1 MHRTRTATGAAIG
14 SVLIRPPANELEFDA
29 YYSLRWKMLRKPW
42 NQPATS
48 EKDEFESE
56 AFHLGAWTESGDLIA
71 VGRLHRI
78 SENCAQIR
86 YMAVDPSQ
94 RSRGVGTAMLREL
107 ESFAVKSGVRE
118 IKLNARQEAVQF
130 YLANGYELVRPSH
143 RLFGLI
149 QHFEM
154 QKQMQATADRL
165 E

>member
-1 MHRTRTATGAAIG
+1 MHRTRTATEAAIG
-14 SVLIRPPANELEFDA
+14 SVLIRPPANELEFDG
-29 YYSLRWKMLRKPW
+29 YYCLRWKMLRKPW
-42 NQPATS
+42 NQPAGS

-118 IKLNARQEAVQF
+118 IKLSARQEAVQF
-130 YLANGYELVRPSH
+130 YLANGYELIRPSH

>member
-1 MHRTRTATGAAIG
+1 
-14 SVLIRPPANELEFDA
+14 VLIRPPANEQEFDA
-29 YYSLRWKMLRKPW
+29 YYSLRWKILRKPW
-42 NQPATS
+42 NQPAGS
-48 EKDEFESE
+48 EKDAFESE
-56 AFHLGAWTESGDLIA
+56 AFHLGSWTESGDLIA

-78 SENCAQIR
+78 SEYSAQIR

-107 ESFAVKSGVRE
+107 ESFAVRSGVRE
-118 IKLNARQEAVQF
+118 IKLNAREEAVQF
-130 YLANGYELVRPSH
+130 YTANGYELVRPSH

-154 QKQMQATADRL
+154 QKQMQTTADRL